1 MIREMSP
8 SETGTPAALR
18 DRTEAQSGFSWST
31 IIWVS
36 ALLLICYASV
46 LWRLVKLWYN
56 DGDMGHGFFVP
67 VISAYIAWQ
76 VRGRVAGVAAKP
88 NWWGL
93 PIMIFAAL
101 QLWIG
106 TLGAELFLA
115 RTSFVFSLIG
125 AVLLLGGTAYLRAF
139 GFSLFL
145 LFFMIPIPAII
156 YNQITFPLQLFA
168 SRVAEASITVL
179 GIPVIR
185 TGNILELA
193 QQKLN
198 VVEACSGIRSLLTLT
213 FLSLVYGYFSEK
225 RAWVR
230 VTLFLATIPI
240 AIIQN
245 AGRVTITGVAAQFNP
260 DLAEGWFHE
269 AQGWVTFMV
278 AFAIL
283 ALFHQLLIRSC
294 DLFYGK
300 KPELSPAQ

>member
-1 MIREMSP
+1 MTPTDTGSP
-8 SETGTPAALR
+8 ASAVDQPVDPSA
-18 DRTEAQSGFSWST
+18 FPWST
-31 IIWVS
+31 ILGLS
-36 ALLLICYASV
+36 ALLLISYATV
-46 LWRLVKLWYN
+46 LWRLVQVWYD

-67 VISAYIAWQ
+67 VIAGYIAWQ
-76 VRGRVAGVAAKP
+76 MRGRVAGVAAKP

-93 PIMIFAAL
+93 AIMVFAGL

-106 TLGAELFLA
+106 TLGAELFIS
-115 RTSFVFSLIG
+115 RTSFVISVIG

-139 GFSLFL
+139 AFPLFL

-168 SRVAEASITVL
+168 SRVAEGSITVL

-185 TGNILELA
+185 EGNVLELA

-213 FLSLVYGYFSEK
+213 FLSLVYGYFTEK
-225 RAWVR
+225 RTWVR
-230 VTLFLATIPI
+230 VVLFLATIPI

-283 ALFHQLLIRSC
+283 ALFHQVLIRSYG
-294 DLFYGK
+294 LFYAK

>member
-1 MIREMSP
+1 MAPTDTGSP
-8 SETGTPAALR
+8 ASVPERPV
-18 DRTEAQSGFSWST
+18 ST
-31 IIWVS
+31 STFAWITIAWVS
-36 ALLLICYASV
+36 ALLLIAYGSV
-46 LWRLVKLWYN
+46 LWRLVEVWYN

-67 VISAYIAWQ
+67 VIAGYIAWQ
-76 VRGRVAGVAAKP
+76 TRDRISGVNPQP

-93 PIMIFAAL
+93 AIMAFGAL

-106 TLGAELFLA
+106 ALGAELFLA
-115 RTSFVFSLIG
+115 RTSFVITIIG
-125 AVLLLGGTAYLRAF
+125 AVLLLGGTAYLKAF
-139 GFSLFL
+139 GFPLFL
-145 LFFMIPIPAII
+145 LFFMVPIPAII

-168 SRVAEASITVL
+168 SRVAEGSISVL

-185 TGNILELA
+185 EGNILELA

-213 FLSLVYGYFSEK
+213 FLSLVYGYFTEK
-225 RAWVR
+225 RGWVR

-245 AGRVTITGVAAQFNP
+245 AGRVTITGIAAQFNP

-283 ALFHQLLIRSC
+283 ALFHQLLIRTWV
-294 DLFYGK
+294 LFHGK
-300 KPELSPAQ
+300 KPELSVAQ

>member
-1 MIREMSP
+1 MSP
-8 SETGTPAALR
+8 IETGSAAALQ
-18 DRTEAQSGFSWST
+18 DRPEASSGFSWTT

-36 ALLLICYASV
+36 TLLLICYAGV
-46 LWRLVKLWYN
+46 LWRLAQVWYN

-67 VISAYIAWQ
+67 VIAGYIAWQ
-76 VRGRVAGVAAKP
+76 MRSRIAGVEPKP

-93 PIMIFAAL
+93 VIMAFAAL

-115 RTSFVFSLIG
+115 RTSFVISLIG
-125 AVLLLGGTAYLRAF
+125 AVLLLGGTVYLRTF
-139 GFSLFL
+139 GFPLFL

-168 SRVAEASITVL
+168 SRVAEGSITLL

-185 TGNILELA
+185 TGNVLELA

-198 VVEACSGIRSLLTLT
+198 VVDACSGIRSLLTLT
-213 FLSLVYGYFSEK
+213 FLSLVYGYFTEK
-225 RAWVR
+225 RMWVR
-230 VTLFLATIPI
+230 LTLFLATIPI

-245 AGRVTITGVAAQFNP
+245 AGRVTITGIAAQFNP

-283 ALFHQLLIRSC
+283 ALFHQLLIRS
-294 DLFYGK
+294 YGLLHGK
-300 KPELSPAQ
+300 RQEFAAVQ

>member
-1 MIREMSP
+1 MSP
-8 SETGTPAALR
+8 TDTGSPVSAAEQPATAS
-18 DRTEAQSGFSWST
+18 TFSWGT

-36 ALLLICYASV
+36 ALLLIAYGSV
-46 LWRLVKLWYN
+46 LGRLVQVWYD

-67 VISAYIAWQ
+67 VVAGYIAWQ
-76 VRGRVAGVAAKP
+76 TRDRIAGVAAKP

-93 PIMIFAAL
+93 AIMAFGAL

-115 RTSFVFSLIG
+115 RTSFVITVIG
-125 AVLLLGGTAYLRAF
+125 TVLLLGGTAYLKAF
-139 GFSLFL
+139 GFPLFL
-145 LFFMIPIPAII
+145 LFFMVPIPAII

-168 SRVAEASITVL
+168 SRVAEASITIL

-185 TGNILELA
+185 EGNILELA

-213 FLSLVYGYFSEK
+213 FLSLVYGYFTEK
-225 RAWVR
+225 RGWVR
-230 VTLFLATIPI
+230 VTLFFATIPI

-283 ALFHQLLIRSC
+283 ALFHQLLIRSFG
-294 DLFYGK
+294 LLHGK

>member
-1 MIREMSP
+1 MAPTDTGSP
-8 SETGTPAALR
+8 ASVPEQPVSA
-18 DRTEAQSGFSWST
+18 ST
-31 IIWVS
+31 FAWFTIAWVS
-36 ALLLICYASV
+36 ALLLIAYGSV
-46 LWRLVKLWYN
+46 LWRLVEVWYN

-67 VISAYIAWQ
+67 VIAGYIAWQ
-76 VRGRVAGVAAKP
+76 TRDRIRGVNPQP

-93 PIMIFAAL
+93 AIMAFGAL

-115 RTSFVFSLIG
+115 RTSFVITVIG
-125 AVLLLGGTAYLRAF
+125 AVLLLGGTAYLKAF
-139 GFSLFL
+139 GFPLFL
-145 LFFMIPIPAII
+145 LFFMVPIPAII

-168 SRVAEASITVL
+168 SRVAEGSISVL

-185 TGNILELA
+185 EGNILELA

-213 FLSLVYGYFSEK
+213 FLSLVYGYFTEK
-225 RAWVR
+225 RGWVR

-245 AGRVTITGVAAQFNP
+245 AGRVTITGIAAQFNP

-283 ALFHQLLIRSC
+283 ALFHQLLVRTWV
-294 DLFYGK
+294 LFHGK
-300 KPELSPAQ
+300 KPELSVAQ